1 MNDQTL
7 GMAKTVTVTYNNI
20 TTYTKK
26 YQCFIINV
34 SSSEKSIVF
43 NTSWQAITQLVS
55 PSRLSTSPHSWGVSD
70 LIAPW
75 YGGRISSGMKNSV
88 AKILLPF

>member
-1 MNDQTL
+1 MNDQTI

-20 TTYTKK
+20 TSCTKK

-43 NTSWQAITQLVS
+43 NTSLQAITQLVS
-55 PSRLSTSPHSWGVSD
+55 PSRLSTFPHKLGSVS
-70 LIAPW
+70 
-75 YGGRISSGMKNSV
+75 S
-88 AKILLPF
+88 